1 MTKPDIPRILSA
13 AALVVAAGVFAPGCS
28 PRSDSSGLSP
38 ADAVPKSPLE
48 IECEREL
55 LYLEE
60 LLDSRRG
67 DHDFP
72 VAALAEAYE
81 LKQSAAELFL
91 DEEYRLALE
100 LIDEAIALLR
110 EP

>member
-13 AALVVAAGVFAPGCS
+13 AALVVAVGVFAPVCS
-28 PRSDSSGLSP
+28 PRSDSSGLSQ
-38 ADAVPKSPLE
+38 ADVVAKSPLE

-72 VAALAEAYE
+72 VAVLAEAYE

>member
-1 MTKPDIPRILSA
+1 MTKPDIPRILST
-13 AALVVAAGVFAPGCS
+13 AALVVAVGVFAPGCS
-28 PRSDSSGLSP
+28 PRTDSSGLSQ
-38 ADAVPKSPLE
+38 ADAVPKSSLE

-55 LYLEE
+55 LYLEA
-60 LLDSRRG
+60 LLESRRR

-72 VAALAEAYE
+72 AAVLAEAYE
-81 LKQSAAELFL
+81 LKQSAAELVL
-91 DEEYRLALE
+91 DEEYKLALE